1 MPEQLAAFMPLV
13 IVLVVFYFFIIRPQ
27 QKQQKK
33 RRAMLDSL
41 RKGDKIVTI
50 GGIHGTLT
58 DIKEDTIRLKVADN
72 VEPGCPRR
80 PSAIKRNSGFRSGA
94 RLGAH
99 FPVLFVVG
107 CRGLG
112 RIPDK
117 KNRAIV
123 VKLGKLPRGGRV
135 HGDHYSTN

>member
-33 RRAMLDSL
+33 RREMLDSL

-58 DIKEDTIRLKVADN
+58 DIKEDTIRLKVGDN
-72 VEPGCPRR
+72 VELRM
-80 PSAIKRNSGFRSGA
+80 SKEA
-94 RLGAH
+94 
-99 FPVLFVVG
+99 VG
-107 CRGLG
+107 Y
-112 RIPDK
+112 K
-117 KNRAIV
+117 KE
-123 VKLGKLPRGGRV
+123 
-135 HGDHYSTN
+135 